1 MSNASSHDLAQPEA
15 SVRVKLPVPS
25 GTRPGSRPVLSQ
37 RDWAYGDDDDDSF
50 TEKSYSSQEDAT
62 ETQAEQVG
70 PETTDKQQRGA
81 FEKNATR
88 SIQLVNLPEST
99 TYADITSVI
108 RGGMLL
114 DIHLKARDR
123 IASLSFVHAAD
134 ANAIFQHVRRNDLYI
149 KNKRVS
155 L

>member
-1 MSNASSHDLAQPEA
+1 MGNASSCALAPPEA
-15 SVRVKLPVPS
+15 SARVKLPVPS
-25 GTRPGSRPVLSQ
+25 GTRPGPRPVLSQ
-37 RDWAYGDDDDDSF
+37 TDWAYGDDDDDSF
-50 TEKSYSSQEDAT
+50 TERSSSSQEDAT
-62 ETQAEQVG
+62 ETQAGQAD
-70 PETTDKQQRGA
+70 PDTTDKQQRSL
-81 FEKNATR
+81 FEKHATR
-88 SIQLVNLPEST
+88 SIQLVNLPESA
-99 TYADITSVI
+99 TYADITSVV

-134 ANAIFQHVRRNDLYI
+134 ANAFFQHVRRNDLYI